1 MKVDI
6 LQHVRKQNLERS
18 VRLYKVFADVFE
30 NNLLL
35 FSNGYRN
42 ELEFRYEC
50 IAEAIE
56 LKRIEVESLMKSF
69 ESKVKQKEVN

>member
-6 LQHVRKQNLERS
+6 LQHVRKQSLERS
-18 VRLYKVFADVFE
+18 VKLYKVFADVFK

>member
-18 VRLYKVFADVFE
+18 VKLHKVFADVFK
-30 NNLLL
+30 NNQL
-35 FSNGYRN
+35 FSDGYRN

>member
-18 VRLYKVFADVFE
+18 VKLYKVFADVFE